1 MKRFAIAL
9 LFLALATSAFA
20 TVTTETL
27 IADCKGYVQAQDNGK
42 TTFDSNE
49 QAGQSNRCIGFV
61 AGYMD
66 EATGELQRDKH
77 NKLSTGNWQNVN
89 ADQVIRVFVKY
100 VNANP
105 ETLNKS
111 AVFVLWYS
119 AYKAGLYAYTPV
131 PAQPVDN

>member
-9 LFLALATSAFA
+9 LFLCGCHAFA
-20 TVTTETL
+20 SVTTETL
-27 IADCKGYVQAQDNGK
+27 IVDCKGYVQAQDNGK
-42 TTFDSNE
+42 TTFDNNE

-66 EATGELQRDKH
+66 EAAGELQRDKD
-77 NKLSTGNWQNVN
+77 NKLSTGNWQNVT

-105 ETLNKS
+105 EALNKA

-119 AYKAGLYAYTPV
+119 AYKAGLYAYTATPANPV
-131 PAQPVDN
+131 EN